1 MADGL
6 LPRPDTRKA
15 ALTALAEEGAH
26 FVLCG
31 ADKRPK
37 AKAWH
42 KAPASLDAALRH
54 KGLVGVVPASLGCV
68 VVDVD
73 EGGDEARQAVISQ
86 LGRPVAEVPTR
97 RDGGW
102 HLWFKCRDAKEIGNR
117 AWQGG
122 DIRGAKGQA
131 ILWAPELVAEGL
143 ACAEPVADLMAVDLD
158 QLPSKRDGGA
168 VGERN
173 MIQADLGGGG
183 KGGKSGPDLVRAATH
198 GHRNSTLNEEVFK
211 DAQHGCLIDARI
223 AEYREAAT
231 AGGQSSA
238 AVDATIASAQKAG
251 AEARANSGDV
261 LAFPSDLSPHGL
273 HRLWLATNG
282 EDWRYLIAGTS
293 NTGTWAHWTGA
304 RYKQVSE
311 VYAFRDVSKLVA
323 QVADSAS
330 RGDGA
335 DKRRGAVRSMKNSA
349 FTVDVS
355 KFNRGDRVDQFEKYD
370 AEHLLLNTPGGV
382 VNLET
387 GHVAAHDR
395 SQRFLKIAGATPD
408 GGACD
413 LWRQCLND
421 WCADDDMSAYLQRVV
436 GYSLRGDNQSHA
448 VVFVYGDGSNG
459 KSTFLKVWQA
469 LLGDYARPCPHRLF
483 MRDKVED
490 HLTALAGLAGT
501 RLAAI
506 PEVPVGSRWDEEA
519 LKQASGGDKLTARF
533 MRQDYFDFT
542 PQFLPVIV
550 GNNSPTTRDVGESMR
565 RRLHIVPFTES
576 FDKSQAIPKLA
587 ERLIA
592 EELPGI
598 MKWAIDGH
606 RAYMLE
612 GLSMPEK
619 VAAETEQY
627 FENNDRIG
635 RYLTERTVSDPIQE
649 TSASRMYDDFSQWVL
664 SQGERPESL
673 TRFGSELAKRG
684 VVKLKGRKG
693 VSYLNITLRDG
704 GF

>member
-1 MADGL
+1 M
-6 LPRPDTRKA
+6 
-15 ALTALAEEGAH
+15 
-26 FVLCG
+26 
-31 ADKRPK
+31 
-37 AKAWH
+37 
-42 KAPASLDAALRH
+42 
-54 KGLVGVVPASLGCV
+54 
-68 VVDVD
+68 
-73 EGGDEARQAVISQ
+73 
-86 LGRPVAEVPTR
+86 
-97 RDGGW
+97 
-102 HLWFKCRDAKEIGNR
+102 
-117 AWQGG
+117 
-122 DIRGAKGQA
+122 
-131 ILWAPELVAEGL
+131 
-143 ACAEPVADLMAVDLD
+143 
-158 QLPSKRDGGA
+158 
-168 VGERN
+168 
-173 MIQADLGGGG
+173 
-183 KGGKSGPDLVRAATH
+183 
-198 GHRNSTLNEEVFK
+198 
-211 DAQHGCLIDARI
+211 
-223 AEYREAAT
+223 
-231 AGGQSSA
+231 
-238 AVDATIASAQKAG
+238 ASAQKAG
-251 AEARANSGDV
+251 VEARANSGDV

-273 HRLWLATNG
+273 HKLWLATNG

-293 NTGTWAHWTGA
+293 STGTWAHWTGA

-335 DKRRGAVRSMKNSA
+335 DKRRAAVRSMKNSA

-370 AEHLLLNTPGGV
+370 AEHLLLNTPAGV
-382 VNLET
+382 VDLET

-395 SQRFLKIAGATPD
+395 SQRFLKIAGAAPD
-408 GGACD
+408 SGACD

-421 WCADDDMSAYLQRVV
+421 WCADDDMPAYLQRVV

-459 KSTFLKVWQA
+459 KSTFLTVWQA

-576 FDKSQAIPKLA
+576 FDKSHAIPKLA

-592 EELPGI
+592 EELPAI

-635 RYLTERTVSDPIQE
+635 RYLTERTESDPIQE
-649 TSASRMYDDFSQWVL
+649 TSASVMYDDFSQWVQ

-673 TRFGSELAKRG
+673 TRFGGELAKRG
-684 VVKLKGRKG
+684 VVKSKGRKG
-693 VSYLNITLRDG
+693 VSYQNIKLRDG

>member
-1 MADGL
+1 M
-6 LPRPDTRKA
+6 
-15 ALTALAEEGAH
+15 
-26 FVLCG
+26 
-31 ADKRPK
+31 
-37 AKAWH
+37 
-42 KAPASLDAALRH
+42 
-54 KGLVGVVPASLGCV
+54 
-68 VVDVD
+68 
-73 EGGDEARQAVISQ
+73 
-86 LGRPVAEVPTR
+86 
-97 RDGGW
+97 
-102 HLWFKCRDAKEIGNR
+102 
-117 AWQGG
+117 
-122 DIRGAKGQA
+122 
-131 ILWAPELVAEGL
+131 
-143 ACAEPVADLMAVDLD
+143 
-158 QLPSKRDGGA
+158 
-168 VGERN
+168 
-173 MIQADLGGGG
+173 
-183 KGGKSGPDLVRAATH
+183 RAATH

-211 DAQHGCLIDARI
+211 DALNGCLTDARI

-370 AEHLLLNTPGGV
+370 AEYLLLNTPGGV

-542 PQFLPVIV
+542 PQFMPVIV

-565 RRLHIVPFTES
+565 RRMHIVPFTES

-592 EELPGI
+592 EELPEI

-684 VVKLKGRKG
+684 VVKSKTRRG
-693 VSYLNITLRDG
+693 VSYQNIKLRDG